1 MDATLHSKTMATVKL
16 FGNLRKQ
23 VDGSNLQVLGS
34 SVREVIE
41 TLCQDHPIICDLL
54 LIDGEIRPHFTITLN
69 GHDINLAS
77 GLDTAVKKDD
87 QIAIFSPIAGG

>member
-1 MDATLHSKTMATVKL
+1 MATVKL

-23 VDGSNLQVLGS
+23 VDRSNLQVTGS
-34 SVREVIE
+34 SVRGVIE
-41 TLCQDHPIICDLL
+41 TLCQDQPSFCDMLL
-54 LIDGEIRPHFTITLN
+54 DGGEIRPHFIITLN

-77 GLDTAVKKDD
+77 GLDTAVKRED

>member
-1 MDATLHSKTMATVKL
+1 MATVKL

-23 VDGSNLQVLGS
+23 ADRSNLQVSGS

-41 TLCQDHPIICDLL
+41 TLCQDKPSICNLL
-54 LIDGEIRPHFTITLN
+54 LEDGEIRLHFIITLN
-69 GHDINLAS
+69 GHDINLAA
-77 GLDTAVKKDD
+77 GLDTVVEHED

>member
-1 MDATLHSKTMATVKL
+1 MATVKL

-23 VDGSNLQVLGS
+23 ADRSNLQISGS

-41 TLCQDHPIICDLL
+41 TLCQDKPSICNLL
-54 LIDGEIRPHFTITLN
+54 LEDGEIRPHFIITLN
-69 GHDINLAS
+69 GHDINLAA
-77 GLDTAVKKDD
+77 GLDTVVEHED

>member
-1 MDATLHSKTMATVKL
+1 MTAVKL

-23 VDGSNLQVLGS
+23 VDGSHLQVSGS
-34 SVREVIE
+34 SVRAVIE
-41 TLCQDHPIICDLL
+41 TLCEDSPPICDMLL
-54 LIDGEIRPHFTITLN
+54 EDGDIRPHFIITLN
-69 GHDINLAS
+69 GHDINLAA

>member
-1 MDATLHSKTMATVKL
+1 MATVKL

-23 VDGSNLQVLGS
+23 VDGAHLQVSGS
-34 SVREVIE
+34 SVLGVIE
-41 TLCQDHPIICDLL
+41 TLCDGNPPICEMLL
-54 LIDGEIRPHFTITLN
+54 EDGNIRPHFIITLN
-69 GHDINLAS
+69 GHDINLAA